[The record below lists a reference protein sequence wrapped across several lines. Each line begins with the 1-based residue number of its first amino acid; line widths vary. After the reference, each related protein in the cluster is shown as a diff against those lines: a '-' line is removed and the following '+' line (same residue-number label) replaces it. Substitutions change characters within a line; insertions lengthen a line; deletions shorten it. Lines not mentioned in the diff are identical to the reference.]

1 MNSCSTSEQLRRK
14 VAWISYFP
22 VEWLPDAPESIRNL
36 PRQHPATWQR
46 VLLEEFKRKENEELA
61 RSGGTSQPE
70 LHILCV
76 RRHFERDL
84 TFQSNG
90 ATFHCLKLPPGMRTL
105 TLFWWETL
113 LIRRC
118 LRKMKPDLVQA
129 WGTERGAALVA
140 SRLRYPYLVSM
151 QGLIEW
157 YAQRVRLARVQQL
170 EARLERPSLR
180 RASVVTTESTFAVHW
195 LQQHYPHLEVRQAEH
210 AANWIFHRL
219 ERRPE
224 LQPLRFLCVAVQSRI
239 KGTDI
244 LFQGLDRLRA
254 ELDFRLTIVGPPA
267 PQFIAEM
274 KTVTSAARWE
284 RLEFKHEL
292 TQEQVAAEMER
303 AAMVLFPTRVDTSP
317 NSVKEAVVAGV
328 PVVASAIGGIVD
340 YVLPGKNGLT
350 FKAGTLEAFVE
361 TLRAAAAHPR
371 FRAGRVDEDTRK
383 QMSNYL
389 SPAVMRERFL
399 SAYERVLERA
409 AATGLRAAG
418 RKP

>member
-1 MNSCSTSEQLRRK
+1 MNSCSTPERRRPK

-22 VEWLPDAPESIRNL
+22 VEWLPDAPESVRKL
-36 PRQHPATWQR
+36 PHHHPATWQR
-46 VLLEEFKRKENEELA
+46 VLLEEFRRKEDEE
-61 RSGGTSQPE
+61 RRGSGETLQPE

-76 RRHFERDL
+76 RRQFERNLSFDL
-84 TFQSNG
+84 N
-90 ATFHCLKLPPGMRTL
+90 AVTFHCLKLPPGMRTL

-118 LRKMKPDLVQA
+118 LRKIRPDLVQA

-140 SRLRYPYLVSM
+140 SRLRYPYLVTM

-157 YAQRVRLARVQQL
+157 YAERVRLARVQQL

-180 RASVVTTESTFAVHW
+180 RASVVTTESRFAVQW

-210 AANWIFHRL
+210 AANWMFHRL
-219 ERRPE
+219 GRRPE
-224 LQPLRFLCVAVQSRI
+224 LQPMRFLCVAVQSRI

-244 LFQGLDRLRA
+244 LLQGLDRLRE

-267 PQFIAEM
+267 QQFIAEM
-274 KTVTSAARWE
+274 KAVTSGALWE
-284 RLEFKHEL
+284 RIEFKHEL

-340 YVLPGKNGLT
+340 YVLAGKNGIT
-350 FKAGTLEAFVE
+350 FEAGNLEAFVKSV
-361 TLRAAAAHPR
+361 RAAVAHPL
-371 FRAGRVDEDTRK
+371 FRAGMVDDEIRK

-409 AATGLRAAG
+409 AAGVGARG
-418 RKP
+418 KKP

>member
-1 MNSCSTSEQLRRK
+1 MNSSSTPERRRLK
-14 VAWISYFP
+14 IAWISYFP
-22 VEWLPDAPESIRNL
+22 VEWLPDAPESVRKL
-36 PRQHPATWQR
+36 PHHHPATWQR
-46 VLLEEFKRKENEELA
+46 VLLEEFRRNENEERG
-61 RSGGTSQPE
+61 RSGETSQPE
-70 LHILCV
+70 FHILCV
-76 RRHFERDL
+76 RRHFERNFSFEL
-84 TFQSNG
+84 NG

-118 LRKMKPDLVQA
+118 LRKIKPDLVQA

-140 SRLRYPYLVSM
+140 SRLKYPYLVTM

-157 YAQRVRLARVQQL
+157 YAERVRLARVQQL

-195 LQQHYPHLEVRQAEH
+195 LKQHYPRLEVLQAEH
-210 AANWIFHRL
+210 AANWLFHRL

-224 LQPLRFLCVAVQSRI
+224 LQPMRFLCVAVQSRI

-244 LFQGLDRLRA
+244 LLQGLDRVRE
-254 ELDFRLTIVGPPA
+254 ELNFRLTLVGPPA
-267 PQFIAEM
+267 PQFIAQM
-274 KTVTSAARWE
+274 RTVTSGALWE
-284 RLEFKHEL
+284 RVEFKHEL

-340 YVLPGKNGLT
+340 YVLPGKNGIT
-350 FKAGTLEAFVE
+350 FTAGNLDAFVE
-361 TLRAAAAHPR
+361 SVRAGVAHPL
-371 FRAGRVDEDTRK
+371 FRTGKVNGETRK

-409 AATGLRAAG
+409 GAANLGG
-418 RKP
+418 REP